1 MIKKGLS
8 VLSSLILILLLV
20 GCSNTSSLTST
31 KTEIK
36 PTTQTTIHQEST
48 TSNTFTVKSPT
59 NKGTYYKLSNRAY
72 ADDSKTMDQIYDL
85 YLPEN
90 YEELDSISVCLFL
103 HGGTWVFGSKDMTDY
118 QELTTLFKDEL
129 VVNNHIAFITMNYRL
144 ISLKDGDSPSM
155 YDMLDDIDSCIND
168 FKKVLTYYG
177 LRVNKLIIGG
187 HSAGAHLALL
197 YSYMEERRESSA
209 IPLDAVYS
217 LSGPVNISMDQF
229 LPYLNSLKQA
239 IESGGYIFGLSGS
252 NAFKQLTGMEYTEAN
267 FETAIYRIAEHG
279 TESKTRE
286 EAELALPNISPINY
300 VNQSSIRTLILH
312 GSSDSIVPFSQ
323 ARELNDKLNSY
334 NIEKQI
340 FSRPTDHMGIVSR
353 SNLVNSGFLAKLIE
367 WLLS

>member
-20 GCSNTSSLTST
+20 GCGNTSSLTT
-31 KTEIK
+31 THKAAK

-48 TSNTFTVKSPT
+48 TTDAFTVKSPT
-59 NKGTYYKLSNRAY
+59 NKGTYYKLSNREY
-72 ADDSKTMDQIYDL
+72 ALDSKTMDQTYDL
-85 YLPEN
+85 YLPAN

-129 VVNNHIAFITMNYRL
+129 VVKNHIAFITMNYRL
-144 ISLKDGDSPSM
+144 ISLKDEDSPSM
-155 YDMLDDIDSCIND
+155 YDMLDDIDSCIKD

-177 LRVNKLIIGG
+177 LKVNNLIIGG

-217 LSGPVNISMDQF
+217 LSGPVNISMDKF
-229 LPYLNSLKQA
+229 MPYLNNLKKA
-239 IESGGYIFGLSGS
+239 IESGGSIFGLSGS
-252 NAFKQLTGMEYTEAN
+252 NAFKQLTGMEYSEAN

-279 TESKTRE
+279 TGTKTKE

-300 VNQSSIRTLILH
+300 VNENSIRTLMLH
-312 GSSDSIVPFSQ
+312 GTSDVTVPFSQ
-323 ARELNDKLNSY
+323 AQELNNKLKSF
-334 NIEKQI
+334 NIEKQL
-340 FSRPTDHMGIVSR
+340 FSRPTDHMGTALKG
-353 SNLVNSGFLAKLIE
+353 NLVNSGFLAKLIE